1 MFATNYKLDNLC
13 VFVDVN
19 RLQIDGRTSDV
30 MNTEPLDKKLEAF
43 GFRILKINGHD
54 MAEIEKA
61 DEFYKAGKGQ
71 GVPTAILMDTL
82 KGKGVSFME
91 DQAGWHGKAPSDE
104 ELEKALA
111 ELDAAKAE
119 LEAKCNG

>member
-1 MFATNYKLDNLC
+1 MDLQALQQECLACRRCGLCETRTNV
-13 VFVDVN
+13 VF
-19 RLQIDGRTSDV
+19 
-30 MNTEPLDKKLEAF
+30 
-43 GFRILKINGHD
+43 
-54 MAEIEKA
+54 
-61 DEFYKAGKGQ
+61 GQ